1 MKGMNKVLAVLSLAV
16 ILFAV
21 TPGFAVNAA
30 VSESAADRL
39 FYETLCEIFDYEKPT
54 PRRYRQK
61 RKGYMIYRSTNSA
74 SLTVLHTAKNKV
86 LRS

>member
-39 FYETLCEIFDYEKPT
+39 FMKRYARSSTMKKPT